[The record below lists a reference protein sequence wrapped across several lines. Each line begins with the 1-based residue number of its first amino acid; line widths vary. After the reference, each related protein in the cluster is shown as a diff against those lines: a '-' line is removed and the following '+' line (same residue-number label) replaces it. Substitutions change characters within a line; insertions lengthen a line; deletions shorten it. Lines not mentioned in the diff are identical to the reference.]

1 MEYEMSDTVDE
12 LSKVSVFVRDRIKEL
27 QGTKLQK
34 EIAREAGFPNPN
46 ILSMLKQGD
55 VKLSLDRVPLLAKAL
70 DVDPA
75 YLFRLAIEQFYSE
88 DTVRMI
94 LSFSGSALSKS
105 EKNILEVI
113 RSATGGKDPELTEN
127 MEKELFTLFSS

>member
-1 MEYEMSDTVDE
+1 MSDTVDE

-94 LSFSGSALSKS
+94 LSFSGSALSKA

>member
-1 MEYEMSDTVDE
+1 MSDNVDQ
-12 LSKVSVFVRDRIKEL
+12 LSRVSVFVRDRIQEL
-27 QGTKLQK
+27 KGVKIQK
-34 EIAREAGFPNPN
+34 RIAKEAGFPNPN

-75 YLFRLAIEQFYSE
+75 LLFRLAIEQFYSE

-94 LSFSGSALSKS
+94 LSFSGNALSKA
-105 EKNILEVI
+105 EKDILDVI
-113 RSATGGKDPELTEN
+113 RSATGGKDPVVTEDT
-127 MEKELFTLFSS
+127 EKAIYELFKS

>member
-1 MEYEMSDTVDE
+1 MSDTVDE

>member
-1 MEYEMSDTVDE
+1 MSDTVYE